1 MMDIGIVGLG
11 VVGSANKQGFELL
24 GHRVAVHDID
34 LQTQMKNVL
43 HTECTFICVPTPS
56 CDTGECDTDIVESV
70 LDELDALNYKGVI
83 AIRSSTVPG
92 FTQRMIDHYSLRQ
105 ICFVPEFV
113 RERCAVHDFTQQHE
127 VLAVGTKDQYIFD
140 TVVKAHGEYPQNIVQ
155 LTPTEAE
162 ILKYYHN
169 LYAAT
174 RVTFANAFYEIC
186 QKLDSDYSRI
196 KDAYIKTGRAGD
208 MYLDVNP
215 DLRGYGGQC
224 LPKDTRAIV
233 NLLDKLDL
241 DLQLFKTVDADNR
254 KFKTTI
260 FNGMRSED
268 Y

>member
-1 MMDIGIVGLG
+1 MNIGIIGLG
-11 VVGSANKQGFELL
+11 VVGSANKRGFELL

-34 LQTQMKNVL
+34 LQTQIKDVL
-43 HTECTFICVPTPS
+43 HTDCTFICVPTPS
-56 CDTGECDTDIVESV
+56 RDGGECDTDTVECV
-70 LDELDALNYKGVI
+70 IDELDALNYQGVI

-92 FTQRMIDHYSLRQ
+92 FTQRMIEHYSLRQ

-127 VLAVGTKDQYIFD
+127 VLAVGTTDPNIYD
-140 TVVKAHGEYPQNIVQ
+140 TVVKAHGTYPRHKVQ

-186 QKLDSDYSRI
+186 QKLDSDYTKI
-196 KDAYIKTGRAGD
+196 KDTYIKTGRAGP
-208 MYLDVNP
+208 MYLDVNHE
-215 DLRGYGGQC
+215 LRGFGGQC

-233 NLLDKLDL
+233 NLMDKLSI
-241 DLQLFKTVDADNR
+241 DLQLFKTVDADNS
-254 KFKTTI
+254 KIKTTI

>member
-56 CDTGECDTDIVESV
+56 RDTGECDTDIVETV

-113 RERCAVHDFTQQHE
+113 RERCAVHDFTNQHE

-140 TVVKAHGEYPQNIVQ
+140 TIVKAHGEYPQNTVQ

-233 NLLDKLDL
+233 NLLNKLDL

>member
-1 MMDIGIVGLG
+1 MNIGIVGLG

-43 HTECTFICVPTPS
+43 HTDCTFICVPTPS
-56 CDTGECDTDIVESV
+56 RDTGECDTDIVETV

-140 TVVKAHGEYPQNIVQ
+140 TIVKAHGEYPQNTVQ

-186 QKLDSDYSRI
+186 QKLNSDYTRI

-233 NLLDKLDL
+233 NLLNKLEI

>member
-1 MMDIGIVGLG
+1 MNIGIVGLG

-43 HTECTFICVPTPS
+43 HTDCTFICVPTPS
-56 CDTGECDTDIVESV
+56 RDTGECDTDIVETV

-140 TVVKAHGEYPQNIVQ
+140 TVVKAHGEYPQNTVQ

-162 ILKYYHN
+162 ILKYNHN

-186 QKLDSDYSRI
+186 QKLDSDYTRI

-233 NLLDKLDL
+233 NLLNKLDL

>member
-1 MMDIGIVGLG
+1 MNIGIVGLG

-56 CDTGECDTDIVESV
+56 RDTGECDTDIVETV

-113 RERCAVHDFTQQHE
+113 RERCAVHDFTNQHE

-140 TVVKAHGEYPQNIVQ
+140 TIVKAHGEYPQNTVQ

>member
-1 MMDIGIVGLG
+1 MNIGIVGLG

-24 GHRVAVHDID
+24 GHRVSVHDID
-34 LQTQMKNVL
+34 LQTQIENVL

-56 CDTGECDTDIVESV
+56 RDNGDCDTDIVESV
-70 LDELDALNYKGVI
+70 IDQLDAINYKGVV

-92 FTQRMIDHYSLRQ
+92 VTQSMINHYSLRQ

-113 RERCAVHDFTQQHE
+113 RERCAVHDFTKQHE

-140 TVVKAHGEYPQNIVQ
+140 TIVKAHGTYPRHTTQ

-162 ILKYYHN
+162 ILKYYMN

-186 QKLDSDYSRI
+186 QKLDGDYTRI
-196 KDAYIKTGRAGD
+196 KDAYVKTGRAGD

-215 DLRGYGGQC
+215 ELRGYGGMC

-233 NLLDKLDL
+233 SLMDRLDIDF
-241 DLQLFKTVDADNR
+241 QLFKSVDADNR
-254 KFKTTI
+254 KFKTSI